1 MFRSIVFGLAV
12 VAAMAWSGASA
23 STAEARHCH
32 GGGYRHYPS
41 YRTSHYHGGHGGHH
55 GGGHYYAPRRV
66 VYVGGGGGYHGGH
79 HGGHYGGH
87 HGYHH
92 GGYRRSGLSFA
103 IGF

>member
-32 GGGYRHYPS
+32 GGGGYRHYPS
-41 YRTSHYHGGHGGHH
+41 YRTSYHR
-55 GGGHYYAPRRV
+55 GGGHYSAPRRV
-66 VYVGGGGGYHGGH
+66 VYVGGGHHGGH
-79 HGGHYGGH
+79 YGGGHYGGRHYGGH

-92 GGYRRSGLSFA
+92 GGHYGRSGVSFSF
-103 IGF
+103 GF